1 MRLVAI
7 NQMGDCGLLVISTT
21 EDAFTPGVTDSSVK
35 SIDILLSHLG
45 LNPTNHENFMLS

>member
-7 NQMGDCGLLVISTT
+7 NQMGDCGFLVISITL
-21 EDAFTPGVTDSSVK
+21 GVTDSSVK